1 VLELHSLVKR
11 LGAFCLSGVTLEVAE
26 GQYFV
31 LLGPS
36 GVGKTVLLELVAGLL
51 HPDEGRILF
60 RNEDITN
67 RAPETRGF
75 GLVYQDYALFPHLDV
90 GRNVAYGLRM
100 CGVPAGEAVRR
111 VRSLAEKLGFV
122 NLLERSPETLSG
134 GERQRVALGRALAR
148 KPALLLLD
156 EPLAALD
163 ANTRV
168 ELRRELK
175 RVQRDT
181 QATFLHV
188 THDPEEAL
196 FLADRVGVMLDSR
209 IRQVGSPE
217 DLFRRPTDAH
227 VGAFLGMKNFVRVDG
242 TRPGCCV
249 VNGAEVYAAAVDGP
263 VSHLWIKPEEILL
276 SLDPFASSARNQFR
290 GRVTSCEPS
299 GILLAVRVDVGALEL
314 TALVT
319 HESFHSLQLVPGRDV
334 FCTFKSSAVHCF

>member
-1 VLELHSLVKR
+1 VLELLSLVKR
-11 LGAFCLSGVTLEVAE
+11 LGDFRLRDVTLEVAE
-26 GQYFV
+26 GEYFV

-51 HPDEGRILF
+51 RPDAGRILF
-60 RNEDITN
+60 RGDDITE
-67 RAPETRGF
+67 RAPEARGF
-75 GLVYQDYALFPHLDV
+75 GLVYQDSALFPHLDV
-90 GRNVAYGLRM
+90 GGNVAYGLRM
-100 CGVPAGEAVRR
+100 GGVPAGEAKRR
-111 VRSLAEKLGFV
+111 VHALAEKLEFV
-122 NLLERSPETLSG
+122 GLLGRSSDTLSG
-134 GERQRVALGRALAR
+134 GERQRVALARALAR

-163 ANTRV
+163 ANARV
-168 ELRRELK
+168 KLRRELK
-175 RVQRDT
+175 SVQRET
-181 QATFLHV
+181 QATFFHV

-196 FLADRVGVMLDSR
+196 YLADRVGVMLESR

-217 DLFRRPTDAH
+217 DLFRRPTDAE
-227 VGAFLGMKNFVRVDG
+227 VGAFLGMKNFVRVAD

-249 VNGAEVYAAAVDGP
+249 VNGSEIHVAAVDEP

-276 SLDPFASSARNQFR
+276 STEPFASSARNQFR

-319 HESFHSLQLVPGRDV
+319 HESFNALRLVPGREV
-334 FCTFKSSAVHCF
+334 YCTFKSSAVHCF